1 MNATTTAPTMPAV
14 CPACSDWGFVSPPA
28 RVAAVA
34 ALRAHLATGA
44 PVAAYAG
51 PWADDY
57 PVVPCDCAKGGA

>member
-1 MNATTTAPTMPAV
+1 
-14 CPACSDWGFVSPPA
+14 VSPPA